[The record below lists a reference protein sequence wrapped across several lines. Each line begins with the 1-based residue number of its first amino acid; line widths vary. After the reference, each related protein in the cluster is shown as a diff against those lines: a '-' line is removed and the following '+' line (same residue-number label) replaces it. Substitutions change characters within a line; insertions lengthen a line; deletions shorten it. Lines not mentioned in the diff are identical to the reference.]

1 MCISQ
6 KDLKEYNLIMAK
18 MSNLDAL
25 SEQDK
30 KFLYEHNLKQ
40 KYDAYNIVL
49 EVVEKLNGSNVPSLR
64 KL

>member
-1 MCISQ
+1 
-6 KDLKEYNLIMAK
+6 MAK
-18 MSNLDAL
+18 MSKLGAL

-49 EVVEKLNGSNVPSLR
+49 DVMQKLNGSNVPS
-64 KL
+64 

>member
-18 MSNLDAL
+18 MSKLGAL

-49 EVVEKLNGSNVPSLR
+49 DVMQKLNGSNVPS
-64 KL
+64 